1 LWSPALLNEIH
12 FLQDNNLLVPAK
24 RASSNALFPPADNMK
39 EMKEDTRWKLI
50 IATGL
55 ILLSLALFTAHYLI
69 FQDDHHL
76 FIFFAGDLAFIP
88 IEVLIVT
95 LIIDQMLE
103 SREKQ
108 RRMEK
113 LNMVIGTFFSTFGTP
128 LLARLSGTDE
138 RIGPVKERLVVTA
151 TWNKAMFK
159 DMRKCLD
166 DYTCSVS
173 LARIDLEDFRK
184 FLIDHE
190 EFLLRLVEN
199 PMVFEHE
206 SFTDLILALNHLTE
220 ELKARDDLSALPPSD
235 KSHLTSDIQRAY
247 TQLIHEWITYM
258 EYLKNHYPYLFNLAM
273 RKNPFDESASVIV
286 MQDT

>member
-1 LWSPALLNEIH
+1 
-12 FLQDNNLLVPAK
+12 
-24 RASSNALFPPADNMK
+24 
-39 EMKEDTRWKLI
+39 MKEDTRWKLI
-50 IATGL
+50 IATML
-55 ILLSLALFTAHYLI
+55 ILLSLVLFTAHYLI
-69 FQDDHHL
+69 FHDEHHL
-76 FIFFAGDLAFIP
+76 SIFFVSDLAFIP

-108 RRMEK
+108 RKMEK

-128 LLARLSGTDE
+128 LLTRLTGTDE
-138 RIGPVKERLVVTA
+138 SIGLVKERLVVST
-151 TWNKAMFK
+151 TWNAAMFK
-159 DMRKCLD
+159 DMQKCFD

-173 LARIDLEDFRK
+173 LARIDLEDFRR

-220 ELKARDDLSALPPSD
+220 ELKARGDLSLLPPSD
-235 KSHLTSDIQRAY
+235 KIHLTTDIKRAY
-247 TQLIHEWITYM
+247 TLLIHEWIKYM
-258 EYLKNHYPYLFNLAM
+258 EYLKNHYPYLFSLAM

-286 MQDT
+286 RQVP

>member
-1 LWSPALLNEIH
+1 
-12 FLQDNNLLVPAK
+12 
-24 RASSNALFPPADNMK
+24 MK
-39 EMKEDTRWKLI
+39 DDTRWKLI

-55 ILLSLALFTAHYLI
+55 IILSLVLFAAHYVI
-69 FQDDHHL
+69 FHDEHHL
-76 FIFFAGDLAFIP
+76 FIFFVGDLAFIP
-88 IEVLIVT
+88 IEVLVVT

-108 RRMEK
+108 RKMEK
-113 LNMVIGTFFSTFGTP
+113 LNMVIGTFFSTLGTP
-128 LLARLSGTDE
+128 LIARLTNADDT
-138 RIGPVKERLVVTA
+138 IGPIKERLVVTS
-151 TWNKAMFK
+151 TWNTVMFK
-159 DMRKCLD
+159 DMQKCLD
-166 DYTCSVS
+166 DYSCSVS

-220 ELKARDDLSALPPSD
+220 ELKARGDLSALPPAD
-235 KSHLTSDIQRAY
+235 KSHLTTDIQRAY
-247 TQLIHEWITYM
+247 TQLIHEWIIYM

-286 MQDT
+286 RQAS